1 MTEMRTNCATLSAA
15 LTKPLMAALVTGAL
29 LTGPAAAAAAQG
41 AGGRTLSYQILM
53 GEDPIGSEQVRIEPQ
68 GDRTKVTVTA
78 TTRVKVL
85 FINFRYD
92 HKREELWTGGVL
104 DSMTATTDDDGTP
117 HKIEMMRE
125 DGGYRLTVDGK
136 AQKASAGALPLT
148 LWTPDVL
155 KHRELLSVIDA
166 APYKVA
172 ARKVG
177 TETIEAGG
185 KAQEAAHHRI
195 EGDVERDLWYAAD
208 GTLLK
213 TRFKRSGYDITY
225 VLK

>member
-1 MTEMRTNCATLSAA
+1 MTTMRTNCATLSAA
-15 LTKPLMAALVTGAL
+15 LMAATL
-29 LTGPAAAAAAQG
+29 LTGLPGAASAQG
-41 AGGRTLSYQILM
+41 TARSLTYQILM
-53 GEDPIGSEQVRIEPQ
+53 GEDPIGTEQVKIEPQ

-92 HKREELWTGGVL
+92 HKREEMWKGGVL
-104 DSMTATTDDDGTP
+104 KSMTATTDDDGTP
-117 HKIEMMRE
+117 HKIDIAR
-125 DGGYRLTVDGK
+125 DAGGYRLVVDGK
-136 AQKASAGALPLT
+136 PQQVPASALPLT
-148 LWTPDVL
+148 LWTTDVL

-172 ARKVG
+172 TRKIG
-177 TETIEAGG
+177 AETVEAGG
-185 KAQEAAHHRI
+185 KATEAAHHRI

>member
-1 MTEMRTNCATLSAA
+1 MTTTRTKCATLSAA
-15 LTKPLMAALVTGAL
+15 LVAASLMTGLPGSASAQ
-29 LTGPAAAAAAQG
+29 GAAQG
-41 AGGRTLSYQILM
+41 TARTLTYQILM
-53 GEDPIGSEQVRIEPQ
+53 GEDPIGSEQVKIEPQ

-92 HKREELWTGGVL
+92 HKREELWKGGVL
-104 DSMTATTDDDGTP
+104 ESMTATTDDDGTP
-117 HKIEMMRE
+117 HKIEMARE
-125 DGGYRLTVDGK
+125 AGGYRLTVDGK
-136 AQKASAGALPLT
+136 TQQAPAGVLPLT
-148 LWTPDVL
+148 LWTPQVL
-155 KHRELLSVIDA
+155 KHTQLLSVIDG

-177 TETIEAGG
+177 AEPVEAGG
-185 KAQEAAHHRI
+185 KAVEAAHHRI
-195 EGDVERDLWYAAD
+195 EGDVERDLWFAAD

-213 TRFKRSGYDITY
+213 ARFKRSGYDITY

>member
-1 MTEMRTNCATLSAA
+1 MTKTRAKSATLTAA
-15 LTKPLMAALVTGAL
+15 LTAAVL
-29 LTGPAAAAAAQG
+29 LGLSGAAAAQG
-41 AGGRTLSYQILM
+41 GARTLTYQILM
-53 GEDPIGSEQVRIEPQ
+53 GDDPIGTEQVRLEPQ

-92 HKREELWTGGVL
+92 HKREELWKGGVL
-104 DSMTATTDDDGTP
+104 DRMTATTDDDGTP
-117 HKIEMMRE
+117 HSLDMAR
-125 DGGYRLTVDGK
+125 DAGGYRLTVDGK
-136 AQKASAGALPLT
+136 TQEVAANALPLT

-155 KHRELLSVIDA
+155 KHSQLLSVIDG

-172 ARKVG
+172 VRKVG
-177 TETIEAGG
+177 TETVETGG
-185 KAQEAAHHRI
+185 KPVEATHHRI
-195 EGDVERDLWYAAD
+195 DGDVERDLWFAAD

>member
-1 MTEMRTNCATLSAA
+1 MKTTRSKCATLSAA
-15 LTKPLMAALVTGAL
+15 LVAASL
-29 LTGPAAAAAAQG
+29 LTGLTGTAAAQG
-41 AGGRTLSYQILM
+41 TARTLTYQILM
-53 GEDPIGSEQVRIEPQ
+53 GEDPIGSEQVKIEPQ

-92 HKREELWTGGVL
+92 HKREELWKGGVL
-104 DSMTATTDDDGTP
+104 ESMTATTDDDGTP
-117 HKIEMMRE
+117 HKIEMAR
-125 DGGYRLTVDGK
+125 DAAGYRLTVDGK
-136 AQKASAGALPLT
+136 TQQAPAGTLPLT
-148 LWTPDVL
+148 LWTPQVL
-155 KHRELLSVIDA
+155 KHTQLLSVIDGA
-166 APYKVA
+166 AYKVA

-177 TETIEAGG
+177 AEPVEAGG
-185 KAQEAAHHRI
+185 KAVQAAHHRI
-195 EGDVERDLWYAAD
+195 EGDVERDLWFAAD

>member
-1 MTEMRTNCATLSAA
+1 MSNTLRAALAATLLLSPLAGLPSIANAASA
-15 LTKPLMAALVTGAL
+15 P
-29 LTGPAAAAAAQG
+29 
-41 AGGRTLSYQILM
+41 RTLTYNILM
-53 GEDPIGSEQVRIEPQ
+53 GDDPIGSEEVKLEPQ

-92 HKREELWTGGVL
+92 HKREELWKGSTL
-104 DSMTATTDDDGTP
+104 ESMKATTDDDGTP
-117 HKIEMMRE
+117 HALELTSKS
-125 DGGYRLTVDGK
+125 GGYTLTADGK
-136 AQKASAGALPLT
+136 PSDLPATALPLT
-148 LWTPDVL
+148 LWTSEVVKRAPL
-155 KHRELLSVIDA
+155 FSLIDG
-166 APYKVA
+166 
-172 ARKVG
+172 ARYTVTSKALG
-177 TETIEAGG
+177 AETIEAGG
-185 KAQEAAHHRI
+185 RKIEAQHHRI

>member
-1 MTEMRTNCATLSAA
+1 MTTMRTKCATLSAA
-15 LTKPLMAALVTGAL
+15 LVAASL
-29 LTGPAAAAAAQG
+29 LTGLTGTAAAQG
-41 AGGRTLSYQILM
+41 TARTLTYQILM
-53 GEDPIGSEQVRIEPQ
+53 GEDPIGSEQVTIDPQ
-68 GDRTKVTVTA
+68 GDRTRVTVTA

-92 HKREELWTGGVL
+92 HKREELWKGGIL
-104 DSMTATTDDDGTP
+104 ESMTATTDDDGTP
-117 HKIEMMRE
+117 HRIEMARE
-125 DGGYRLTVDGK
+125 AGGYRLTVDGK
-136 AQKASAGALPLT
+136 TQQAPAGTLPLT
-148 LWTPDVL
+148 LWTPQVL
-155 KHRELLSVIDA
+155 KHTQLLSVIDG
-166 APYKVA
+166 APYKVT

-177 TETIEAGG
+177 AESVEAGG

-195 EGDVERDLWYAAD
+195 EGDVERDLWFAAD

>member
-1 MTEMRTNCATLSAA
+1 MTKMRTNCATLSAA
-15 LTKPLMAALVTGAL
+15 LMSALVMGAL
-29 LTGPAAAAAAQG
+29 LTGLPDSAAAQG
-41 AGGRTLSYQILM
+41 AGDRTLTYQILM
-53 GEDPIGSEQVRIEPQ
+53 GEDPVGTEQVRIEPQ

-92 HKREELWTGGVL
+92 HKREELWKGGTL

-117 HKIEMMRE
+117 HKIEMARD
-125 DGGYRLTVDGK
+125 DGGYYRLTVDGK
-136 AQKASAGALPLT
+136 AQKAPAGALPLT

-172 ARKVG
+172 ARRVG
-177 TETIEAGG
+177 AETVEAGG
-185 KAQEAAHHRI
+185 KVQEAAHHRI

>member
-1 MTEMRTNCATLSAA
+1 MMTMRTKCATLSAA
-15 LTKPLMAALVTGAL
+15 LVAALVAASL
-29 LTGPAAAAAAQG
+29 LTGLTGTAAAQG
-41 AGGRTLSYQILM
+41 TAQGTARTLTYQILM
-53 GEDPIGSEQVRIEPQ
+53 GEDPIGSEQVKIEPQ

-92 HKREELWTGGVL
+92 HKREELWKGGIL
-104 DSMTATTDDDGTP
+104 ESMTATTDDDGTP
-117 HKIEMMRE
+117 HRIEMARE
-125 DGGYRLTVDGK
+125 AGGYRLTVDGK
-136 AQKASAGALPLT
+136 TQQAPAGILPLT
-148 LWTPDVL
+148 LWTPQVL
-155 KHRELLSVIDA
+155 KHTQLLSVIDG

-177 TETIEAGG
+177 AESVEAGG

-195 EGDVERDLWYAAD
+195 EGDVERDLWFAAD

>member
-1 MTEMRTNCATLSAA
+1 MTTMRTQCATLA
-15 LTKPLMAALVTGAL
+15 AALVAASL
-29 LTGPAAAAAAQG
+29 LTGLTGTAAAQG
-41 AGGRTLSYQILM
+41 TARTLTYQILM
-53 GEDPIGSEQVRIEPQ
+53 GEDPIGSEQVKIEPQ

-92 HKREELWTGGVL
+92 HKREELWKGGIL

-117 HKIEMMRE
+117 HKIEMAR
-125 DGGYRLTVDGK
+125 DAGGYRLTVDGK
-136 AQKASAGALPLT
+136 TQQAPSGTLPLT
-148 LWTPDVL
+148 LWTPQVL
-155 KHRELLSVIDA
+155 KHTQLLSVIDG

-177 TETIEAGG
+177 AERVEAGG
-185 KAQEAAHHRI
+185 KAVEAAHHRI
-195 EGDVERDLWYAAD
+195 EGDVERDLWFAAD
-208 GTLLK
+208 GTLMK